1 MGLISVTTESRNGKP
16 LSSSDLI
23 SVNKIALPIR
33 EVGGK
38 ALITLNESI
47 LSGRGS
53 ENLVLAE
60 YLVTESLATVVASDY
75 SLFTATVLTRGGKVP
90 SAGFS
95 ILGFDIDR
103 IVGPILENGAGSKFM
118 YHEDNASLPV
128 EFVVSEAP
136 SVILAQTVIPTP
148 TGV

>member
-1 MGLISVTTESRNGKP
+1 MGLIAVTTETRNGKP
-16 LSSSDLI
+16 FSSSDLI
-23 SVNKIALPIR
+23 SVNNIALPIR

-38 ALITLNESI
+38 TLITLNESI

-60 YLVTESLATVVASDY
+60 YLVTESLANVVESDY
-75 SLFTATVLTRGGKVP
+75 SLFTATVLTRGGKIP

-95 ILGFDIDR
+95 VLGFYIGR
-103 IVGPILENGAGSKFM
+103 ILGPILENGSGSKFM

-128 EFVVSEAP
+128 EFVVSQAP
-136 SVILAQTVIPTP
+136 SVIIAQTVIPS
-148 TGV
+148 GV